1 MQNLSP
7 LIILYFVHFFIRL
20 LYFNGG
26 IKPIIEK
33 WDCGKVGFFLFQLDI
48 NNIKLNK
55 SAHLHPLIFYLN
67 Y

>member
-1 MQNLSP
+1 MQNLNS

-20 LYFNGG
+20 SYFNGG
-26 IKPIIEK
+26 IKPIMEK
-33 WDCGKVGFFLFQLDI
+33 FVCDKVGFFLFQLDN

-55 SAHLHPLIFYLN
+55 SAHLHPLIFYLD